1 MSKIN
6 FSPEQEEYIVSQYVD
21 FNRTKADIRREFG
34 VSDSVIDRVLKAHN
48 VTIRNSRPNP
58 KNDKQIPEEHRQA
71 IIDAYL
77 SGKGLIAAGAPYGCG
92 QKVVETILKRAGIHK
107 RTYEESKQKQRMY
120 SLNDNFFKTQ
130 SSDMAYILG
139 FIAADG
145 NVAKKE
151 NAISIQLH
159 EKDAEILEKIK
170 ELTDSSRP
178 LDFYKTSQGRDSVKF
193 QVWSA
198 EWKRDLAVYN
208 IVPNKSLILKPPTF
222 LDEKYY
228 KDYIR
233 GYFDGDGSIWT
244 RKDHLNQCYWDIV
257 GASKEMI
264 VWIREVLANQFGIV
278 NNKILTDHLDTGVI
292 MYKITYVGK
301 AKLQQIYD
309 ALYSD
314 RNCLSLKRKRE
325 KIETILSNS
334 HETPYSRE
342 SE

>member
-1 MSKIN
+1 
-6 FSPEQEEYIVSQYVD
+6 
-21 FNRTKADIRREFG
+21 
-34 VSDSVIDRVLKAHN
+34 
-48 VTIRNSRPNP
+48 
-58 KNDKQIPEEHRQA
+58 
-71 IIDAYL
+71 
-77 SGKGLIAAGAPYGCG
+77 
-92 QKVVETILKRAGIHK
+92 
-107 RTYEESKQKQRMY
+107 MY

-130 SSDMAYILG
+130 SPDMAYILG

-170 ELTDSSRP
+170 ELTGSSRP

-264 VWIREVLANQFGIV
+264 VWIS
-278 NNKILTDHLDTGVI
+278 ILFSQLVASRTAALN
-292 MYKITYVGK
+292 YKN
-301 AKLQQIYD
+301 LRF
-309 ALYSD
+309 SF
-314 RNCLSLKRKRE
+314 LKFARE
-325 KIETILSNS
+325 KFIYAVI
-334 HETPYSRE
+334 R
-342 SE
+342 

>member
-107 RTYEESKQKQRMY
+107 RTYEKSKQKQRMY

-130 SSDMAYILG
+130 SPDMAYILG

-178 LDFYKTSQGRDSVKF
+178 LDFYKTSQ
-193 QVWSA
+193 
-198 EWKRDLAVYN
+198 
-208 IVPNKSLILKPPTF
+208 
-222 LDEKYY
+222 
-228 KDYIR
+228 
-233 GYFDGDGSIWT
+233 
-244 RKDHLNQCYWDIV
+244 
-257 GASKEMI
+257 
-264 VWIREVLANQFGIV
+264 
-278 NNKILTDHLDTGVI
+278 
-292 MYKITYVGK
+292 
-301 AKLQQIYD
+301 
-309 ALYSD
+309 
-314 RNCLSLKRKRE
+314 
-325 KIETILSNS
+325 
-334 HETPYSRE
+334 
-342 SE
+342 